1 MGGSVGSRERVG
13 PRPFNPNPS
22 LFALACPKWSP
33 AGGTMVVRAREAVGW
48 NFSARKEKGMG
59 KGQLL
64 GLVLTLDAGFLAL
77 TQCTS

>member
-1 MGGSVGSRERVG
+1 MGSKERVG

-59 KGQLL
+59 KGTCAYPGCRLP
-64 GLVLTLDAGFLAL
+64 GFD
-77 TQCTS
+77 SVH